1 MWQKQIDHVN
11 GREIWHSPSAVRV
24 VYSDASD
31 TGYGGFSVEN
41 GCYVAYGAWRAEE
54 RSKSSTWREL
64 RAVRMVLES
73 LLPKLKNER
82 IRWFS
87 DNQNVVRIL
96 EVGSKNPPLQREA
109 LAVFSMAARSLIRIE
124 PEWIPC
130 AHNQQADYLSRIQDR
145 DDWMI

>member
-1 MWQKQIDHVN
+1 M
-11 GREIWHSPSAVRV
+11 
-24 VYSDASD
+24 
-31 TGYGGFSVEN
+31 
-41 GCYVAYGAWRAEE
+41 
-54 RSKSSTWREL
+54 
-64 RAVRMVLES
+64 RMVLES

-145 DDWMI
+145 DDWMIQAQWNWTNAGDHIPLTDLLTIRIVSCQDLIPDAGALAQKQ